1 MIRTTTFIGF
11 ALVFAILL
19 SRPIHLN
26 VDLKEKAKL
35 ERVLDREESFYRI
48 RSYPF
53 QEIPVGARLQ
63 AINQLKHSLSLQR
76 LQPQNSRTWQPI
88 GPSNVPNGQPFN
100 LSRSPR
106 IAVSGRATAVV
117 IDPNNRARIYLGTA
131 QGGVWRSDDSGASWQ
146 PLTDDLPSLAV
157 GALALDPNN
166 SNTIYLG
173 TGEAHFS
180 SSTYYGAG
188 IFKSV
193 DGGQS
198 WQQTG
203 ALPLR
208 ARISTIAVDP
218 SNSQTVFA
226 ATALSAT
233 DEAGVYKSTDGGQ
246 SWRRTLEGS
255 ATELTIDPSNPSNIL
270 VALGFVLG
278 NSANG
283 VYRSTD
289 GGESWQQIR
298 TLPTGF
304 STGRVE
310 LGRSRSA
317 PNIVF
322 ASFSN
327 TNPFTLNGFYKST
340 DNGITWTKL
349 SNTPDYCSPQ
359 CFYNNVIAVHPRD
372 PNTLFLGG
380 VGAYRSTDGG
390 NTFTDVSSSVGLG
403 PGLHADNHSVAFDP
417 VDPNIVYIANDG
429 GIFRSLDLGNNWTP
443 LNNSLPTFQFQSVA
457 LHPDNPQLAIG
468 GTQDNGTLLYTGSPV
483 WSNIDLGD
491 GGDTAIDF
499 SNPGTF
505 YHFFFY
511 LLLAR
516 SDDGGQ
522 SFALKIDG
530 LPVLPSGLPL
540 ERTLFYAPL
549 TMDPTSPNILYT
561 GSVRVFRTTSK
572 GDNWTAI
579 SGDLTNGNG
588 AISAIAVAASSPS
601 TIFVG
606 SSDGRL
612 SRSTDN
618 GVNWQTLQGLPNRA
632 ITRIAVDPT
641 NSLNVYAV
649 VSGFGTGHVFRSIDG
664 GTTWSD
670 ISDNLPDIPA
680 NAIAL
685 DPNAPNRLYIATDI
699 GVFFSRTG
707 SGSWVYLHEGLPKV
721 AVLDIEANSR
731 TGLIVAA
738 THGRGMFALPLDS
751 GSDEVAPQVSIEFPK
766 GGENFSP
773 GSSVEIRW
781 VASDDTSV
789 AVQEID
795 LVDES
800 GSKTSLASGLPGD
813 QRSFVWI
820 VPEITTN
827 ARIRVTARDAAGNA
841 GSAESNLF
849 SIATGSIATITRIQ
863 LSSSGKLIVDGTGFK
878 VNDSL
883 LEVDATRLQ
892 TTKYPKKFRQPDG
905 STTRLQGI
913 DPRFD
918 QLLRPGR
925 RVEVSVVSNET
936 GRRIASA
943 AFTP

>member
-1 MIRTTTFIGF
+1 MIRTTPTIGLA
-11 ALVFAILL
+11 ALFVVLL
-19 SRPIHLN
+19 VQPVHLN

-35 ERVLDREESFYRI
+35 ERVLDREESFYAI
-48 RSYPF
+48 RAYPF
-53 QEIPVGARLQ
+53 KEIPVGARLR
-63 AINQLKHSLSLQR
+63 AIAQLERSMQI
-76 LQPQNSRTWQPI
+76 QPQNSRVWQPL
-88 GPSNVPNGQPFN
+88 GPSTVPNGQPFN
-100 LSRSPR
+100 LGRSPR
-106 IAVSGRATAVV
+106 ISVSGRATSVLV
-117 IDPNNRARIYLGTA
+117 DPNNRARIYLGTA

-146 PLTDDLPSLAV
+146 PITDNLPSLAV
-157 GALALDPNN
+157 GALAFDPNN

-188 IFKSV
+188 IFKST

-198 WQQTG
+198 WQPTG
-203 ALPLR
+203 QLPLR

-226 ATALSAT
+226 ATALSANG
-233 DEAGVYKSTDGGQ
+233 EAGVYKSTDGGQ
-246 SWRRTLEGS
+246 SWRRTLEGT
-255 ATELTIDPSNPSNIL
+255 ATELSIDPANPSNIL
-270 VALGFVLG
+270 AALGFVLG

-289 GGESWQQIR
+289 GGESWQQVR
-298 TLPTGF
+298 ALPTGF

-310 LGRSRSA
+310 LGRSRST

-327 TNPFTLNGFYKST
+327 TNPFTLNGLYKST

-349 SNTPDYCSPQ
+349 SNVPDYCSPQ

-372 PNTLFLGG
+372 HNTVFLGG

-390 NTFTDVSSSVGLG
+390 TTFTDISSSIGLG
-403 PGLHADNHSVAFDP
+403 PGLHADNHAVAFDP
-417 VDPNIVYIANDG
+417 VDPNVVYIANDG

-457 LHPDNPQLAIG
+457 LHPTNPQLLIG

-483 WSNIDLGD
+483 WNNIDLGD

-499 SNPGTF
+499 NNPATF

-530 LPVLPSGLPL
+530 LPVLPSGLPV

-549 TMDPTSPNILYT
+549 TMDPSNPSTLYT

-572 GDNWTAI
+572 GDSWNAI

-588 AISAIAVAASSPS
+588 AISAIAVASPS

-606 SSDGRL
+606 SSDGKL

-618 GVNWQTLQGLPNRA
+618 GTNWQTLQGLPNRA
-632 ITRIAVDPT
+632 ITRIAVDPVNT
-641 NSLNVYAV
+641 LNVYAV
-649 VSGFGTGHVFRSIDG
+649 VSGFGTGHVFRSSDG
-664 GTTWSD
+664 GTSWSD

-685 DPNAPNRLYIATDI
+685 DPNAPHRLYVATDI

-707 SGSWVYLHEGLPKV
+707 SGGWVYLNEGLPRV
-721 AVLDIEANSR
+721 TVLDLEANSR
-731 TGLIVAA
+731 TGLLIAA
-738 THGRGMFALPLDS
+738 THGRGMFALALDA
-751 GSDEVAPQVSIEFPK
+751 GSDDSAPQVTLETPK
-766 GGENFSP
+766 GGENFAP
-773 GSSVEIRW
+773 GASVEIRW
-781 VASDDTSV
+781 TASDDTSV

-795 LVDES
+795 LIDES
-800 GSKTSLASGLPGD
+800 GAKTSIASGLPGD
-813 QRSFVWI
+813 QRSFIWT
-820 VPEITTN
+820 VPEVTVK
-827 ARIRVTARDAAGNA
+827 ARIRITARDGAGNA
-841 GSAESNLF
+841 GSAESGLF
-849 SIATGSIATITRIQ
+849 SISTEPTATITRIQ
-863 LSSSGKLIVDGTGFK
+863 LASNGKLIVDGVGFK
-878 VNDSL
+878 VGDSL
-883 LEVDATRLQ
+883 LEVDSTRLQ

-913 DPRFD
+913 DTRFD

-925 RVEVSVVSNET
+925 QVEVSVISGST
-936 GRRIASA
+936 GRRIARAS
-943 AFTP
+943 FTP